1 MSAMTHKS
9 AAGLIRKVP
18 TLIIRR
24 LLPTVLLAWLSLSE
38 PGFADPVAGKSL
50 AKTKCQI
57 CHGLDGVARIP
68 IAPHLAGESQ
78 IYLQVQLKAF
88 RSGKRQH
95 EMMNIVAKDLSDD
108 DITNL
113 AAWYSAIKISVE
125 MPK

>member
-1 MSAMTHKS
+1 MSAMPHKS
-9 AAGLIRKVP
+9 AAGSIRKVP
-18 TLIIRR
+18 ILMIRR
-24 LLPTVLLAWLSLSE
+24 LLPTVLLAWLSLNQ

-50 AKTKCQI
+50 AKKKCQI
-57 CHGLDGVARIP
+57 CHGLNGVARIP

-88 RSGKRQH
+88 RSGKRRH
-95 EMMNIVAKDLSDD
+95 EMMSIVAKDLSDD